1 MDIHIILRIICL
13 LCSIALLIISIY
25 ELITVTGGKI
35 LAKFVE
41 KMVIRALKEEGKEP
55 TTENVEAYIDK
66 ILEEIKKEDENK
78 ANPNPWIDEDID
90 E

>member
-1 MDIHIILRIICL
+1 MDIHMILRIICL
-13 LCSIALLIISIY
+13 LCSIALLIISLY
-25 ELITVTGGKI
+25 ELITVTGGKV

-66 ILEEIKKEDENK
+66 ILEEIKKEDKDK

>member
-1 MDIHIILRIICL
+1 MDIHMILRIICL

-55 TTENVEAYIDK
+55 RFTLCTLYF
-66 ILEEIKKEDENK
+66 LYT
-78 ANPNPWIDEDID
+78 WRT
-90 E
+90 